1 MIAAAGHISSDPGTA
16 GYPCFLLSVG
26 ERAGLSS
33 HGSGLLHS
41 VEAGTSTHSLRSLPS
56 LPLTTLFR
64 MLARKVDVSREFTP
78 EIIP

>member
-1 MIAAAGHISSDPGTA
+1 MIAASGHTHADPGTA
-16 GYPCFLLSVG
+16 GYPCVVLRFG

-33 HGSGLLHS
+33 HGSGLLHY

-56 LPLTTLFR
+56 LPLTTLIR
-64 MLARKVDVSREFTP
+64 SLARKVDVSREFNP